1 MKQKHFI
8 FFYLLIMAV
17 ILISS
22 CSDASINPDNV
33 WRTYENQQYGYSF
46 DYPADCT
53 FGPLPTDCKGA
64 PPEEQRDECLC
75 FLNLEDPERVVM
87 QTFQTDGDQ
96 LVMAEFSV
104 AHLNTPAN
112 NPPDEPELTDWLAE
126 NFPDKWEDAKAESIK
141 IDGVYAVSISNP
153 ASAMAPA
160 LEEIY
165 FIHNGR
171 LFQISML
178 NVDVAINHKLY
189 ESILTSFRF
198 DKFGAQPEDISA
210 PSGESKTQG
219 DSHLEAEL
227 SAPESVP
234 VCDPIELE
242 FRVTN
247 HSDQAIYLLNW
258 YTPLEG
264 VLGNIFQ
271 VSYEG
276 QQLSYLGP
284 LVMRAAPLA
293 EQYILLEPGGSATAV
308 VDVSTAY
315 DFSAVGNY
323 VIAFKSPQI
332 SHIVKDVA
340 EFATSIDVLGPVQ
353 IPSQPVEMEIVAAEN
368 GAGDCAANGAAP
380 PVENQ
385 ALIAHLVQVVPPE
398 EKQP

>member
-1 MKQKHFI
+1 M
-8 FFYLLIMAV
+8 
-17 ILISS
+17 
-22 CSDASINPDNV
+22 
-33 WRTYENQQYGYSF
+33 
-46 DYPADCT
+46 
-53 FGPLPTDCKGA
+53 
-64 PPEEQRDECLC
+64 
-75 FLNLEDPERVVM
+75 
-87 QTFQTDGDQ
+87 
-96 LVMAEFSV
+96 
-104 AHLNTPAN
+104 
-112 NPPDEPELTDWLAE
+112 
-126 NFPDKWEDAKAESIK
+126 
-141 IDGVYAVSISNP
+141 
-153 ASAMAPA
+153 
-160 LEEIY
+160 
-165 FIHNGR
+165 
-171 LFQISML
+171 
-178 NVDVAINHKLY
+178 
-189 ESILTSFRF
+189 
-198 DKFGAQPEDISA
+198 EDISA
-210 PSGESKTQG
+210 PSGEFKTQG

-353 IPSQPVEMEIVAAEN
+353 IPSQPVEMEIVTAEN